1 MLSDRRDGSSCL
13 TNIADDLDI
22 VVLMKAKSRVGSD
35 LIVVEHDQ
43 IPDLFVGRI
52 AVGPNGKVMFC
63 FKPADIEAAD
73 IVE

>member
-1 MLSDRRDGSSCL
+1 
-13 TNIADDLDI
+13 
-22 VVLMKAKSRVGSD
+22 MKAKSRVGSD